1 MSDAARRFSAR
12 HKTVAAMVG
21 GSLAMLPVLGASG
34 AASWWLK
41 PSASAQ
47 ALPLEGGYAPP
58 VPGRIS
64 VDGSL
69 PDSPDPQDL
78 RVYQRPSPGPQG
90 IPRSALRA
98 YRKAAEAVGRQY
110 PQCNLDWALL
120 ASIGRIESNHAR
132 GGYVDN
138 RGDTLEPILGPVL
151 NGVGPVAAVVDT
163 DGGRHDRDSTWDRA
177 VGPMQFIP
185 GTWARYAADGNGDGK
200 RDPNN
205 LYDSTVAAARYLCS
219 GGFDLADDDQLR
231 AAIYRYNNSWS
242 YVDTVIRWA
251 RAYREAVLPL
261 PDSDVPLA
269 VPRVLAVEAPAPR
282 GPRRGPTGEAGDVS
296 ATAPGS
302 PTSPGGELAAEATPP
317 PAPPQEPSQPTQ
329 DTTREPSPQESTTQ
343 PCESADSTEPTAEP
357 TTSSTSSSPTTTST
371 AAPPTPTS
379 GATSTSTEPAPTT
392 TTSTETTSSTTPPPS
407 C

>member
-47 ALPLEGGYAPP
+47 GLPLEGGYAPP

-78 RVYQRPSPGPQG
+78 RVYQGPSPGPQG
-90 IPRSALRA
+90 IPHSALRA

-110 PQCNLDWALL
+110 PRCHLDWALL
-120 ASIGRIESNHAR
+120 AGIGRIESNHAR

-219 GGFDLADDDQLR
+219 GGFDLAEHDQLR

-242 YVDTVIRWA
+242 YVEAVIRWA
-251 RAYREAVLPL
+251 RAYRDGVLTL

-269 VPRVLAVEAPAPR
+269 VPRVLAVEAPAPAGPSR
-282 GPRRGPTGEAGDVS
+282 GSTGEGGDTS
-296 ATAPGS
+296 ATTPAS
-302 PTSPGGELAAEATPP
+302 PASPGGELAAEATPP
-317 PAPPQEPSQPTQ
+317 PAPPEPSQPEQ
-329 DTTREPSPQESTTQ
+329 ETTREPSPQESTTQ
-343 PCESADSTEPTAEP
+343 PCESTDSTDPSTEPT
-357 TTSSTSSSPTTTST
+357 SSTTST
-371 AAPPTPTS
+371 SPTS
-379 GATSTSTEPAPTT
+379 GATSTEPVPTT
-392 TTSTETTSSTTPPPS
+392 TSSEQTSSTTTTPPPS
-407 C
+407 CG